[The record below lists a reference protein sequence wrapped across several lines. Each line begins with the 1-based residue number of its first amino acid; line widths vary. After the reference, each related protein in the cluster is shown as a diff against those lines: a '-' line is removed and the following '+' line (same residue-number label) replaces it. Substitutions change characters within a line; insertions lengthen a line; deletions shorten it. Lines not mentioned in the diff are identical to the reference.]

1 MSSASARIPAM
12 NEHSI
17 HREYDQKRRRGH
29 LSPHHHSHSITYS
42 GETCSSHRPFSTP
55 ISNTC
60 KSLST
65 SPHELGEKCSNTKSP
80 FTSSS
85 SSPTAIVLHNIPTK
99 TKRRRSLHPRAIH
112 SLPKFEDKL
121 LFHQNPQPPPRK
133 HHSLPYPTTTTTTKT
148 KHKDPLSLSRGFGH
162 ASRSGEEDLTL
173 VRPMSMKNHPL
184 KSLKGTPLAR
194 AKQSHHSTIT
204 SKSQS
209 KSSLSISATTSSS
222 SSSSLF
228 TTESITSS
236 SSSSLF
242 SYLKL
247 KDNDD
252 DLSSSDDDDSIT
264 SDDEKSTNFNVSFSS
279 LKKMLSNDLRRAASS
294 LRSKSSSPLKGLDAL
309 FPHHLPPPLDATSP
323 NSSHSR
329 RRSASSSTSWL
340 PPFVGLGNS
349 ECKIIVTPPP
359 SNDSPIPFHTTATA
373 TIMETGKIKT
383 IEEERQAR
391 KKLLLAKRRTLY
403 YIQCLHKTKE
413 GFW

>member
-1 MSSASARIPAM
+1 MGSSVSMSSASARIPAM

-133 HHSLPYPTTTTTTKT
+133 HHSLPYPTTT
-148 KHKDPLSLSRGFGH
+148 KHKDPLIKLSREKGKEVI
-162 ASRSGEEDLTL
+162 SPQVD
-173 VRPMSMKNHPL
+173 PL
-184 KSLKGTPLAR
+184 KLKKNNSQYSVQNP
-194 AKQSHHSTIT
+194 

-209 KSSLSISATTSSS
+209 KSSLSISTTTSSS
-222 SSSSLF
+222 SSRSLL
-228 TTESITSS
+228 TSS

-242 SYLKL
+242 SFSDQEEEDKNDF
-247 KDNDD
+247 KVDD
-252 DLSSSDDDDSIT
+252 DGSSSDEDDSECLLT
-264 SDDEKSTNFNVSFSS
+264 FDNSTNFNVSFSS
-279 LKKMLSNDLRRAASS
+279 LKKMLSNEWSRESS
-294 LRSKSSSPLKGLDAL
+294 LKSTKSSSSVRTPLKGLDAL
-309 FPHHLPPPLDATSP
+309 FPHHVHPPLDSIP
-323 NSSHSR
+323 PKSSHSR
-329 RRSASSSTSWL
+329 RRRIASSSWL
-340 PPFVGLGNS
+340 PPYVGLGNS

-359 SNDSPIPFHTTATA
+359 SNNPPLQTVAVTTR
-373 TIMETGKIKT
+373 T

-391 KKLLLAKRRTLY
+391 KKLLMAKRRTLY
-403 YIQCLHKTKE
+403 YIQCLHNTKE
-413 GFW
+413 DFW